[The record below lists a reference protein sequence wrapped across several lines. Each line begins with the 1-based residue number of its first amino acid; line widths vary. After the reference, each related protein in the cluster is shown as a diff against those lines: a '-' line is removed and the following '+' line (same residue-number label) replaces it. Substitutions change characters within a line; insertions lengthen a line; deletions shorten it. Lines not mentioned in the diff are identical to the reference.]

1 VAVAITDLMNS
12 INSLQRDL
20 SISKGMS
27 RAIQWMCVS
36 ALLMGGLATQR
47 LSGQTPTQESP
58 TPEEQ
63 ATSVRVHMVAST
75 SWNPQSGGWAGRVV
89 VMEALTGMT
98 CVSCMYIGAV
108 MNSLLRD
115 YPATMLT
122 SLEYSQDG
130 DYSLHDPVSPDWD
143 IFMRWYGNPS
153 GNEGVNG
160 CKSGPSTTC
169 FARGEIS
176 EPDTL
181 TTTDGLV
188 DGRGTIPLT
197 WLGLGWQDQFKGFE
211 EHLYGMMK
219 ARIDAELRR
228 PPEAFFHVQTDV
240 HGGKIVVRVKVDSI
254 TGRHPKL
261 YLRLMLAEDTFT
273 VHPPSDQNLSS
284 GDYNMHELHN
294 LVYGSAHTQAATY
307 TEHNFEHTKILMGLP
322 LPKTGRTLAYTFDVA
337 GIQRRI
343 LGFRRGDTLV
353 LAHGV
358 QWGLNNDFR
367 NDDHGRYNFLSE
379 SDGKTWLEQKPWD
392 NLPDDRDWRLNPQ
405 RLHVVAFV
413 QDAQSGE
420 VLQAAIVP
428 VDGKRLVLK

>member
-1 VAVAITDLMNS
+1 
-12 INSLQRDL
+12 
-20 SISKGMS
+20 MS
-27 RAIQWMCVS
+27 RTIQWMCVS

-47 LSGQTPTQESP
+47 LSGQTPMQEYP
-58 TPEEQ
+58 TAEEQ
-63 ATSVRVHMVAST
+63 DTAVRVHMVAGT
-75 SWNPQSGGWAGRVV
+75 PWNPQSGGWSGRVV
-89 VMEALTGMT
+89 VMEAVSGMT
-98 CVSCMYIGAV
+98 CEPCMYIGAV

-115 YPATMLT
+115 YPTTVLT
-122 SLEYSQDG
+122 SLEYPQDG
-130 DYSLHDPVSPDWD
+130 DYALHDPATPDWD
-143 IFMRWYGNPS
+143 VFMRWYGNPS

-160 CKSGPSTTC
+160 CKVGPSTTC

-181 TTTDGLV
+181 ATMDGLV

-197 WLGLGWQDQFKGFE
+197 WLEKWQAQFKGFE
-211 EHLYGMMK
+211 EHLYAMMK

-228 PPEAFFHVQTDV
+228 PPEAFFHVQTEV
-240 HGGKIVVRVKVDSI
+240 HGGKIGVRVKVDSI

-284 GDYNMHELHN
+284 GDYNMHEFHN
-294 LVYGSAHTQAATY
+294 LVYGSAHTEAATY
-307 TEHNFEHTKILMGLP
+307 AGHRFEHTKILMGLPLQLP

-337 GIQRRI
+337 GIQRRM

-358 QWGLNNDFR
+358 QWGLNSDFR
-367 NDDHGRYNFLSE
+367 NSDNGRYNFLAE
-379 SDGKTWLEQKPWD
+379 LDGKGWLEQKRWND
-392 NLPDDRDWRLNPQ
+392 LPDDRDWRLNPQ
-405 RLHVVAFV
+405 RLHLVAFV